1 MLTAFSIFSFSQ
13 DSATATKPE
22 KFITK
27 RSIKIDNKPISYTAT
42 AEMLI
47 LNNDK
52 EEPIASFQP
61 GRVITF
67 SFLSKLTL

>member
-22 KFITK
+22 KFISN
-27 RSIKIDNKPISYTAT
+27 RSIRIDNKPISYTAT

-52 EEPIASFQP
+52 E
-61 GRVITF
+61 
-67 SFLSKLTL
+67 